1 MMMVPE
7 ICAMPVEELS
17 GVVAQHVHLAGVRQ
31 QLQRSVHSR
40 QTDGL
45 TAAANSGMYVLGG
58 AEPLVV
64 RQRANNGT
72 PLGRVASVRC
82 AHLCHYAT
90 AGARTA
96 RSFAHDATRTTT

>member
-1 MMMVPE
+1 
-7 ICAMPVEELS
+7 
-17 GVVAQHVHLAGVRQ
+17 
-31 QLQRSVHSR
+31 
-40 QTDGL
+40 
-45 TAAANSGMYVLGG
+45 MYVLGG